1 MRTYIVI
8 GAFDLISHDIL
19 YEQLLQED
27 DFMTIFVEPV
37 PMYYMELIE
46 NCKKLR
52 GICFFEN
59 TAISD
64 RNEVVEIE
72 YVDPAYLYIYPDY
85 ITGCSS
91 VIEDGKPINR
101 FLRDVAPEHRTSIKI
116 QATTLDELM
125 HKYNINKIDYL
136 QIDTEGYD
144 ERIVKS
150 IDMDYYHVK
159 KLKFET
165 HYLSDSF
172 IEKMKFVYPK
182 YNVIELDSDVIFEL

>member
-1 MRTYIVI
+1 MRTYVII
-8 GAFDLISHDIL
+8 GAFDLISHDTI
-19 YEQLLQED
+19 YEQLLKED
-27 DFMTIFVEPV
+27 DFMAIFVEPV

-64 RNEVVEIE
+64 KSETVEIE
-72 YVDPAYLYIYPDY
+72 YVDPMYLYIYPSY

-91 VIEDGKPINR
+91 VVEHGKPINR
-101 FLRDVAPEHRTSIKI
+101 FLQDVASEHRTSIKI
-116 QATTLDELM
+116 KAITLEELLY
-125 HKYNINKIDYL
+125 KYNIEKIDYL

-144 ERIVKS
+144 ERIVRS
-150 IDMDYYHVK
+150 LDLDFYNVQ

-165 HYLSDSF
+165 HYLSESF
-172 IEKMKFVYPK
+172 LDGLKEFYPHYK
-182 YNVIELDSDVIFEL
+182 VTELDSDVIFEL

>member
-1 MRTYIVI
+1 M
-8 GAFDLISHDIL
+8 A
-19 YEQLLQED
+19 
-27 DFMTIFVEPV
+27 IFVEPV

-64 RNEVVEIE
+64 TSETVVIE
-72 YVDPAYLYIYPDY
+72 YVNPVYLYIYPSY

-91 VIEDGKPINR
+91 VVENGKPINR
-101 FLRDVAPEHRTSIKI
+101 FLQDVAPEHRTSMKIK
-116 QATTLDELM
+116 ATMFDDLM
-125 HKYNINKIDYL
+125 YKYNIKKIHYL

-150 IDMDYYHVK
+150 IDLNFYEVE

-172 IEKMKFVYPK
+172 INEFADENRDYKVTR
-182 YNVIELDSDVIFEL
+182 LDSDVIFEL